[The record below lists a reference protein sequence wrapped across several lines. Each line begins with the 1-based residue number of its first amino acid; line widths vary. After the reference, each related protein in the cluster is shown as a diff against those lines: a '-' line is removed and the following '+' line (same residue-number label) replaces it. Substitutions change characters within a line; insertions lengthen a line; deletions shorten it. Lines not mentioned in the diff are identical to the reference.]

1 MKLLIKLRMAKLS
14 RFLLLTIIGAA
25 PAAATTA
32 ATVAAEEPRKPTARW
47 IVNYD
52 DAQCVATR
60 NYGTADKPLIL
71 AFKPSAMGSVVRI
84 MMIRKGAA
92 VEAAQRPAT
101 LQFDDRP
108 PIAVNALAYGDRQTR
123 QFMASM
129 NVPMTTFTA
138 NRRAATLKV
147 KGGTFDERL
156 AVPGLVGIA
165 AAFDDCL
172 ANLRQVWNVGG
183 VPASRLKQPARPL
196 QPLGNLFR
204 STSYPVRAIQEQ
216 NTGRVGVTMLIDEAG
231 KVRDCMVEETSGF
244 ATLDTMSCYVISE
257 HAKFA
262 PAVGVDGKPA
272 KSASF
277 QRISWKIRA

>member
-1 MKLLIKLRMAKLS
+1 MTKLFRS
-14 RFLLLTIIGAA
+14 LLLTMIGAST
-25 PAAATTA
+25 AAATTA
-32 ATVAAEEPRKPTARW
+32 IAAEEPRKPTARW

-60 NYGTADKPLIL
+60 NYGTEDKPLIL
-71 AFKPSAMGSVVRI
+71 AFKPSAMGSVMRI
-84 MMIRKGAA
+84 MMIRKGSAA
-92 VEAAQRPAT
+92 EAEQRPAI
-101 LQFDDRP
+101 LQFGEGP

-138 NRRAATLKV
+138 NRRAAALKV

-183 VPASRLKQPARPL
+183 VPASRLKEPARPL

-204 STSYPVRAIQEQ
+204 SASYPIRAIQEQ
-216 NTGRVGVTMLIDEAG
+216 NTGSVSVTMLIDEAG
-231 KVRDCMVEETSGF
+231 KVRDCMVEETSGYP
-244 ATLDTMSCYVISE
+244 TLDTMSCYMISE

-262 PAVGVDGKPA
+262 PAVGLDGKPA